1 MDGDGF
7 LEQVKELG
15 VAASLWNVVPRE
27 TTSSFRARVGPAG
40 RGSGPSI
47 VITSQVSHAFL
58 PPEDLKLINYP
69 VLTVWVIVV
78 INEVS
83 SFCGRCGRPQFTGIS
98 LWGEE
103 FQRLAQP

>member
-1 MDGDGF
+1 MVF

-15 VAASLWNVVPRE
+15 VAESLWNVVPRV

-40 RGSGPSI
+40 LGSGPSF
-47 VITSQVSHAFL
+47 VTTSQATHAFL
-58 PPEDLKLINYP
+58 SPKDLKLINYP
-69 VLTVWVIVV
+69 LLTVWVIVV
-78 INEVS
+78 VRNEVS

-98 LWGEE
+98 LWGKE